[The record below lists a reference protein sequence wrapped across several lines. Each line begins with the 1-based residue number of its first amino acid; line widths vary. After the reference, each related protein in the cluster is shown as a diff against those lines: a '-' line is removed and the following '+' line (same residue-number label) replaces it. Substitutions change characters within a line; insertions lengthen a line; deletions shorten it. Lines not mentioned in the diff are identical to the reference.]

1 MRKLLGLI
9 LVILLLCADRGYSQS
24 RHVIISTNMG
34 DIKIMLYDDTPKHR
48 DSFLKLAKEGHYDGT
63 LFYRVVKNFVIQ
75 GGSSDSKNAPA
86 GKHIGYGSAKL
97 NIDSEF
103 RENRFHKKGAICAPR
118 QPEDINHF
126 KMSDVSQFYI
136 VHGKVYK
143 HEELAL
149 LQKAINNPIKLKL
162 KKKFYNPHK
171 EELRKLKAENPKEF
185 NRRLREIKDKIAVEY
200 ALSHK
205 LEFTEE
211 QKQIYTTKGG
221 LPELDG
227 DYTVFGEV
235 VSGFN
240 VVEKIAALKT
250 DKNSRPY
257 TDVKLVVRIL

>member
-1 MRKLLGLI
+1 MRKI
-9 LVILLLCADRGYSQS
+9 VFIVIFSLYSFISNAQS

-103 RENRFHKKGAICAPR
+103 RENRFHKKGALCAPR
-118 QPEDINHF
+118 QPEDVNHF

-136 VHGKVYK
+136 VHGKVYTD
-143 HEELAL
+143 EELQL
-149 LQKAINNPIKLKL
+149 LQKAVNNPIKLRL
-162 KKKFYNPHK
+162 KKKFYVPHK
-171 EELRKLKAENPKEF
+171 EELQKLKVDNPKEF

-205 LEFTEE
+205 LEFTA
-211 QKQIYTTKGG
+211 QQRKIYTTKGG

-235 VSGFN
+235 VSGFD
-240 VVEKIAALKT
+240 VVEKIASLKT

-257 TDVKLVVRIL
+257 TDVKLVVRVL